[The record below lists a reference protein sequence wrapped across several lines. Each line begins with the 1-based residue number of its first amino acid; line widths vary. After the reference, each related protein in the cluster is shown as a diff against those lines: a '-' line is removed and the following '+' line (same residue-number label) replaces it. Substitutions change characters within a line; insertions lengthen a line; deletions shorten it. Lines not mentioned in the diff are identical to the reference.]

1 MTGLLRH
8 LIVPLAALGL
18 LVAVVGGVFAQ
29 EPAPTALLTAANERY
44 ERGEYAEAAQ
54 QYEAL
59 IYRGYEDV
67 AIYYNLGNTYSR
79 RGDLGRAILSYL
91 RAEALSPRD
100 LDIRAN
106 LDLARSR
113 TIDRIE
119 AERDSLIESVA
130 YLGHR
135 WLTPGELGA
144 VALLLWAISGL
155 AIGTLLVG
163 RTIPLRA
170 VLRTGAL
177 VASAATLVS
186 FLLLLSMVYANPY
199 GNTGVVTRETVEVV
213 SGPGPQYPKAFTLH
227 SGAQVRLTDS
237 RHGWLRVALPGGE
250 LQGWAPAHAIEA
262 VGDQISQVHIGAHG
276 QGFATR

>member
-1 MTGLLRH
+1 MTDLWRR
-8 LIVPLAALGL
+8 LIAPVAVLGV
-18 LVAVVGGVFAQ
+18 LVAVMGSASAQ
-29 EPAPTALLTAANERY
+29 DPAPTDLLTAANERY

-59 IYRGYEDV
+59 IYRGYEDA
-67 AIYYNLGNTYSR
+67 AIYYNLGNTYAK
-79 RGDLGRAILSYL
+79 RGDLGRAILNYL
-91 RAEALSPRD
+91 RAEELSPRD
-100 LDIRAN
+100 PDIRVN

-113 TIDRIE
+113 TVDRIE

-186 FLLLLSMVYANPY
+186 VLLLLSMVYANPY
-199 GNTGVVTRETVEVV
+199 GNTGVVTGETVEVV
-213 SGPGPQYPKAFTLH
+213 SGPGPQYPEAFTLH

-262 VGDQISQVHIGAHG
+262 VGRSD
-276 QGFATR
+276 TR